1 MEGKTKRWT
10 KNMFICLATNG
21 WREGDRYVDEN
32 GIELSEFELGDRF
45 MSLSETWMKRKVKD
59 KILKSMT
66 KFELVQHMLFGEL

>member
-10 KNMFICLATNG
+10 KNMFIYLATNG
-21 WREGDRYVDEN
+21 WKEGDRYVDEN

-59 KILKSMT
+59 EKLKSMT
-66 KFELVQHMLFGEL
+66 KFELVQYMLFGEL